1 MNIFKLLPES
11 FVTKLQKSSWMEHRK
26 LGLFYADLYNSTPVI
41 EEVYSRLPDNVLAAR
56 DRRLRIAIDL
66 SVKKQTLPEPEWSD
80 LVADAQYTK
89 MIESYAESVQKEHD
103 LRKSFR
109 D

>member
-1 MNIFKLLPES
+1 MFIILTNIQHQ
-11 FVTKLQKSSWMEHRK
+11 LQQQHLI

-41 EEVYSRLPDNVLAAR
+41 EEVYTRLPDNVLAAR

-66 SVKKQTLPEPEWSD
+66 SVKKQTLPETEWSC
-80 LVADAQYTK
+80 LTADAEYTK
-89 MIESYAESVQKEHD
+89 MIENYAESVQREHD